1 MHLKKVFVN
10 NDYPEAFLSAT
21 LNPIAPKPREERKKQ
36 IIIPYVKGL
45 SEDIR
50 RVCRK
55 FDIKVVFRS
64 GVSLRSKLSKVKDKL
79 PSDQNSNVV
88 CNGCQ
93 RTFRNFLTF
102 RGHVSAFHSCDVN
115 ISNQFQS

>member
-1 MHLKKVFVN
+1 MN
-10 NDYPEAFLSAT
+10 NDYPETFLSAA
-21 LNPIAPKPREERKKQ
+21 LNPVAPKPREDNSNREDRQKQ
-36 IIIPYVKGL
+36 IVIPYVKGL

-55 FDIKVVFRS
+55 FDIRVVFRS

-88 CNGCQ
+88 YRVPCIGGKFTLIWWNGEKAG
-93 RTFRNFLTF
+93 N
-102 RGHVSAFHSCDVN
+102 
-115 ISNQFQS
+115 

>member
-1 MHLKKVFVN
+1 MGKK
-10 NDYPEAFLSAT
+10 
-21 LNPIAPKPREERKKQ
+21 REKKL

-45 SEDIR
+45 SEEIR

-64 GVSLRSKLSKVKDKL
+64 GVSLKSKLSKVKDKL

-88 CNGCQ
+88 Y
-93 RTFRNFLTF
+93 RVATL
-102 RGHVSAFHSCDVN
+102 
-115 ISNQFQS
+115 

>member
-1 MHLKKVFVN
+1 MILCEQKSVLVG
-10 NDYPEAFLSAT
+10 
-21 LNPIAPKPREERKKQ
+21 EETKKQ

-64 GVSLRSKLSKVKDKL
+64 GVSLRSKFSKVKDKL

-88 CNGCQ
+88 YRVPC
-93 RTFRNFLTF
+93 
-102 RGHVSAFHSCDVN
+102 SCER
-115 ISNQFQS
+115 